1 MVTVTGI
8 DPAMSVD
15 SFLMVQSVVTA
26 QQPLRSLRRLAL
38 GDRHPAILSLSL
50 IHISEPTR
58 PY

>member
-38 GDRHPAILSLSL
+38 GDRHPAILSS
-50 IHISEPTR
+50 R
-58 PY
+58 AFG